1 MIDLKYRIDF
11 VRLENESMP
20 DSANINDGSTC
31 YIIDTGELYIYYK
44 GTWYNSDVESE
55 QSESGQSE
63 SGQSENN
70 QRNNETTE
78 ENNIKNDEVIKSD
91 DITKENNIKND
102 ELITKDEG
110 SDLND
115 K

>member
-20 DSANINDGSTC
+20 DDENINDGSTC
-31 YIIDTGELYIYYK
+31 YIIDTAELYIYYK
-44 GTWYNSDVESE
+44 GTWYNSNI
-55 QSESGQSE
+55 ESGQSE
-63 SGQSENN
+63 NQQSENN

-78 ENNIKNDEVIKSD
+78 ENIIKNDEEIKND
-91 DITKENNIKND
+91 DITKENIA
-102 ELITKDEG
+102 KDEG

>member
-20 DSANINDGSTC
+20 DGENINDGSTC

-44 GTWYNSDVESE
+44 GTWYNSDIDKQSESE
-55 QSESGQSE
+55 QSENQQNESE
-63 SGQSENN
+63 QRENQPSENK
-70 QRNNETTE
+70 QNEE
-78 ENNIKNDEVIKSD
+78 SIIENEITKAEEVIV
-91 DITKENNIKND
+91 
-102 ELITKDEG
+102 
-110 SDLND
+110 ND

>member
-20 DSANINDGSTC
+20 DSENINDGSTC
-31 YIIDTGELYIYYK
+31 YIIDTGELFIYYK
-44 GTWYNSDVESE
+44 GTWYNSDIEK
-55 QSESGQSE
+55 QSENQQSE
-63 SGQSENN
+63 NQQSENN
-70 QRNNETTE
+70 QRNNKTTE
-78 ENNIKNDEVIKSD
+78 DNIIKNDEVIKND
-91 DITKENNIKND
+91 DIIKN
-102 ELITKDEG
+102 EG

>member
-20 DSANINDGSTC
+20 DSENINDGSTC
-31 YIIDTGELYIYYK
+31 YVIDTAELFIYYK
-44 GTWYNSDVESE
+44 GKWYNSDIEK
-55 QSESGQSE
+55 Q
-63 SGQSENN
+63 QSENN

-78 ENNIKNDEVIKSD
+78 KNIIKNDEVIKTD
-91 DITKENNIKND
+91 DINKEN
-102 ELITKDEG
+102 ITKDEG

>member
-20 DSANINDGSTC
+20 DSENINDGSTC

-44 GTWYNSDVESE
+44 GTWYNSDVES
-55 QSESGQSE
+55 GQSE
-63 SGQSENN
+63 SENQQSEN
-70 QRNNETTE
+70 QRNQPIENTKDSIIENE
-78 ENNIKNDEVIKSD
+78 
-91 DITKENNIKND
+91 
-102 ELITKDEG
+102 LTKDEEVIE
-110 SDLND
+110 DD

>member
-20 DSANINDGSTC
+20 DSENINDGSTC

-44 GTWYNSDVESE
+44 GTWYNSDIEKQQIE
-55 QSESGQSE
+55 NQ
-63 SGQSENN
+63 QSENN
-70 QRNNETTE
+70 Q
-78 ENNIKNDEVIKSD
+78 KNDEVIL
-91 DITKENNIKND
+91 ND
-102 ELITKDEG
+102 NTKDEVVI
-110 SDLND
+110 LND

>member
-20 DSANINDGSTC
+20 DNENINDGSTC
-31 YIIDTGELYIYYK
+31 YIIDTAELYIYYK
-44 GTWYNSDVESE
+44 GTWYNSDIEK
-55 QSESGQSE
+55 Q
-63 SGQSENN
+63 QSENN

-78 ENNIKNDEVIKSD
+78 ENIIKKDEVIKTDDINKENIIKNDEV
-91 DITKENNIKND
+91 
-102 ELITKDEG
+102 ITKDEG

>member
-20 DSANINDGSTC
+20 DSENINDGSTC
-31 YIIDTGELYIYYK
+31 YIIDTGELFIYYK
-44 GTWYNSDVESE
+44 GQWYNSDIEKQSESE
-55 QSESGQSE
+55 QSESVQNESRQSK
-63 SGQSENN
+63 NN
-70 QRNNETTE
+70 QKNNEITE
-78 ENNIKNDEVIKSD
+78 ENIIKNDEVIKTD
-91 DITKENNIKND
+91 D
-102 ELITKDEG
+102 ITKDEG

>member
-20 DSANINDGSTC
+20 DNENINDGSTC
-31 YIIDTGELYIYYK
+31 YIIDTAELFIYYK
-44 GTWYNSDVESE
+44 GEWYNSDIEKQ
-55 QSESGQSE
+55 QSENQ
-63 SGQSENN
+63 QSENN
-70 QRNNETTE
+70 QRNNKTTE
-78 ENNIKNDEVIKSD
+78 ENIIKNDEA
-91 DITKENNIKND
+91 IKND
-102 ELITKDEG
+102 DITKDEG

>member
-1 MIDLKYRIDF
+1 MINLKYRIDF

-20 DSANINDGSTC
+20 DDENINDGSTC
-31 YIIDTGELYIYYK
+31 YIIDTGELFIYYNS
-44 GTWYNSDVESE
+44 TWYNSDIEK
-55 QSESGQSE
+55 Q
-63 SGQSENN
+63 QSENN

-78 ENNIKNDEVIKSD
+78 DNIIKND
-91 DITKENNIKND
+91 DITKEN
-102 ELITKDEG
+102 ITKYEG

>member
-20 DSANINDGSTC
+20 DSENINDGSTC
-31 YIIDTGELYIYYK
+31 YIIDTGELFIYYK
-44 GTWYNSDVESE
+44 GTWYNSDI
-55 QSESGQSE
+55 ESGQSE
-63 SGQSENN
+63 NQQSENQQSENN
-70 QRNNETTE
+70 QRNNKTTE
-78 ENNIKNDEVIKSD
+78 DNIIKNDEVI
-91 DITKENNIKND
+91 ENDN
-102 ELITKDEG
+102 ITKDEG

>member
-20 DSANINDGSTC
+20 DSENINDGSTC
-31 YIIDTGELYIYYK
+31 YIIDTGELFIYYK
-44 GTWYNSDVESE
+44 GTWYNSDI
-55 QSESGQSE
+55 ESGQSE
-63 SGQSENN
+63 SN

-78 ENNIKNDEVIKSD
+78 ENIIKNDEEIKTA
-91 DITKENNIKND
+91 DITKEN
-102 ELITKDEG
+102 ITKDEG

>member
-44 GTWYNSDVESE
+44 GTWYNSDVESR
-55 QSESGQSE
+55 QSE
-63 SGQSENN
+63 SGQSENQQSEN
-70 QRNNETTE
+70 QRN
-78 ENNIKNDEVIKSD
+78 ENQPIKNQPIEN
-91 DITKENNIKND
+91 TKDSIIEN
-102 ELITKDEG
+102 ELTKDEEVIE
-110 SDLND
+110 DD

>member
-20 DSANINDGSTC
+20 EGENINDGSTC
-31 YIIDTGELYIYYK
+31 YIIDTAELFIFYK
-44 GTWYNSDVESE
+44 GTWYNSDIEKQNESE
-55 QSESGQSE
+55 QNE

-78 ENNIKNDEVIKSD
+78 ENVIKNDEVIKID
-91 DITKENNIKND
+91 DINKENIIKND
-102 ELITKDEG
+102 EVITKDEG

>member
-20 DSANINDGSTC
+20 DSENINDGSTC
-31 YIIDTGELYIYYK
+31 YIIDTGELFIYYK
-44 GTWYNSDVESE
+44 GTWYNSDI
-55 QSESGQSE
+55 ESGQSE
-63 SGQSENN
+63 NQQSENQQSENN
-70 QRNNETTE
+70 QRNNKTTE
-78 ENNIKNDEVIKSD
+78 DNIIKND
-91 DITKENNIKND
+91 DITKE
-102 ELITKDEG
+102 EG

>member
-20 DSANINDGSTC
+20 DNENINDGSTC

-44 GTWYNSDVESE
+44 GTWYNSDVES
-55 QSESGQSE
+55 GQSE
-63 SGQSENN
+63 SENQQSEN
-70 QRNNETTE
+70 QRNEKNQPIENTKDSIIENE
-78 ENNIKNDEVIKSD
+78 
-91 DITKENNIKND
+91 
-102 ELITKDEG
+102 LTKDEEVII
-110 SDLND
+110 ND

>member
-44 GTWYNSDVESE
+44 GTWYNSDVESV

-63 SGQSENN
+63 SGQSEN
-70 QRNNETTE
+70 QRNENQPIKTTKESIIENDEKVIKTDETTKAE
-78 ENNIKNDEVIKSD
+78 EVIED
-91 DITKENNIKND
+91 DK
-102 ELITKDEG
+102 
-110 SDLND
+110 
-115 K
+115 

>member
-44 GTWYNSDVESE
+44 GTWYNSDVES
-55 QSESGQSE
+55 
-63 SGQSENN
+63 GQSENN
-70 QRNNETTE
+70 QENNEATK
-78 ENNIKNDEVIKSD
+78 ENIIENYKEVVKTD
-91 DITKENNIKND
+91 DITKDVEVIED
-102 ELITKDEG
+102 
-110 SDLND
+110 D

>member
-20 DSANINDGSTC
+20 DGENINDGSTC
-31 YIIDTGELYIYYK
+31 YIIDTAELFIYYK
-44 GTWYNSDVESE
+44 GTWYNSDIEK
-55 QSESGQSE
+55 QNE

-70 QRNNETTE
+70 QKNNETIK
-78 ENNIKNDEVIKSD
+78 ENIIKNDEV
-91 DITKENNIKND
+91 
-102 ELITKDEG
+102 TKDVEVI
-110 SDLND
+110 DDD

>member
-44 GTWYNSDVESE
+44 GTWYNSDVES
-55 QSESGQSE
+55 
-63 SGQSENN
+63 GQSENQQSERGRNEN
-70 QRNNETTE
+70 QPIKNTKESIIENDEKIIKTDETTKDE
-78 ENNIKNDEVIKSD
+78 EVIKD
-91 DITKENNIKND
+91 DK
-102 ELITKDEG
+102 
-110 SDLND
+110 
-115 K
+115 

>member
-11 VRLENESMP
+11 VRLENEAMP
-20 DSANINDGSTC
+20 DDENINDGSTC
-31 YIIDTGELYIYYK
+31 YIIDTGELFIYYK
-44 GTWYNSDVESE
+44 GTWYNSDI
-55 QSESGQSE
+55 E

-78 ENNIKNDEVIKSD
+78 ENIIKNDEVIKTD
-91 DITKENNIKND
+91 DINKENIIKND
-102 ELITKDEG
+102 EVITKDEG

>member
-20 DSANINDGSTC
+20 DNENINDGSTC

-44 GTWYNSDVESE
+44 GTWYNSDVES
-55 QSESGQSE
+55 GQSE
-63 SGQSENN
+63 NEQSENN
-70 QRNNETTE
+70 QKNNE
-78 ENNIKNDEVIKSD
+78 NDEKVVK
-91 DITKENNIKND
+91 TVE
-102 ELITKDEG
+102 ITKDEEVII
-110 SDLND
+110 ND

>member
-20 DSANINDGSTC
+20 DNENINDGSTC
-31 YIIDTGELYIYYK
+31 YIIDTAELYIYYK
-44 GTWYNSDVESE
+44 GTWYNSDIEK
-55 QSESGQSE
+55 Q
-63 SGQSENN
+63 QSENN
-70 QRNNETTE
+70 QRNNETTV
-78 ENNIKNDEVIKSD
+78 ENIIKNDEEIKTA
-91 DITKENNIKND
+91 DITKENISKYED
-102 ELITKDEG
+102 

>member
-44 GTWYNSDVESE
+44 GTWYNSDVES
-55 QSESGQSE
+55 
-63 SGQSENN
+63 GQSENQQN
-70 QRNNETTE
+70 
-78 ENNIKNDEVIKSD
+78 ENNQKNNK
-91 DITKENNIKND
+91 ITKENIIEND
-102 ELITKDEG
+102 NEVKTNEITKDEEVII
-110 SDLND
+110 ND